1 MANTIF
7 EGLTTKDFEETR
19 IGIHEIPDY
28 STIRTRK
35 ITEQHD
41 QCMELVQFTALNNAT
56 VLNLTE

>member
-7 EGLTTKDFEETR
+7 AGLTAKEYEESL
-19 IGIHEIPDY
+19 IGIHEIPEY
-28 STIRTRK
+28 STIRSRK

-41 QCMELVQFTALNNAT
+41 ECLELVQFTALNNAT